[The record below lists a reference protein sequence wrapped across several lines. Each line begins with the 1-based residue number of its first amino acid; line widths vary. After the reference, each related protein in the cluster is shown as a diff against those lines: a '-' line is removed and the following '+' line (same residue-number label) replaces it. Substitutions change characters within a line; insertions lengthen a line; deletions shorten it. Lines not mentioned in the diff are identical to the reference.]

1 MGTSSGVAPAG
12 GGRTPKFAAG
22 RDTPLPGLSGT
33 WERMGD
39 ASSSSWP
46 SSTGAAAAAASAYD
60 YERDPRW
67 AEYRASSAVPP
78 HLFTDPYVRAH
89 LQHKFYHRFVDSN
102 FPVEGM
108 SSTTS
113 TQPSASTG
121 GASTS
126 AGENARPPDSGI
138 NSAGPA
144 RSRLSL
150 QLDQRS
156 LHFSVNAWVLI
167 VALIG
172 IFPLAP
178 RSLQYKGYRLS
189 LLGTTCTTGYAL
201 FAFYRL
207 PRAGNLQAVQAWF
220 HLVTSSKDF
229 IPFMY
234 CLMFVT
240 SKLHLKLVLVP
251 VICWA
256 LEHVARFLRRHFTS
270 SSLYRTYL
278 EQPCT
283 WVDANTTA
291 VHFLRSNAEILL
303 GFLLI
308 LSLLSPQRNAMQT
321 FMYWQLL
328 KLMYHSPFTAGYHRA
343 IWLKIGRTINP
354 YIHQYTPFLHDPI
367 NAGMRWWFR

>member
-1 MGTSSGVAPAG
+1 MNSSGEQSKLHWRRYKEQEKRRG
-12 GGRTPKFAAG
+12 C
-22 RDTPLPGLSGT
+22 
-33 WERMGD
+33 EGD
-39 ASSSSWP
+39 
-46 SSTGAAAAAASAYD
+46 
-60 YERDPRW
+60 
-67 AEYRASSAVPP
+67 RASSLLPLSLLPLSPCRCVRLCVGDCPVQIPGRRPLSPLSLLPGAASDFATGSVPNGP
-78 HLFTDPYVRAH
+78 RLFYAGPD
-89 LQHKFYHRFVDSN
+89 FVAR
-102 FPVEGM
+102 GM
-108 SSTTS
+108 SS
-113 TQPSASTG
+113 P
-121 GASTS
+121 STS
-126 AGENARPPDSGI
+126 QSPALTEGESTTANDNARPHDPGTD
-138 NSAGPA
+138 SAGPA

-156 LHFSVNAWVLI
+156 LHFAVNAWVLI

-172 IFPLAP
+172 ILPLAT
-178 RSLQYKGYRLS
+178 RQLQYKGYRLS

-201 FAFYRL
+201 FALYGL
-207 PRAGNLQAVQAWF
+207 PRVGNTQAVQAWG

-256 LEHVARFLRRHFTS
+256 LEHVARFLRRHFTN
-270 SSLYRTYL
+270 SSLYRAYL
-278 EQPCT
+278 EPLCT
-283 WVDANTTA
+283 WVDRNTTA
-291 VHFLRSNAEILL
+291 VNFLIANAEILL

-308 LSLLSPQRNAMQT
+308 LALFSKQRNVMQT

-343 IWLKIGRTINP
+343 IWLKIGRTVNP
-354 YIHQYTPFLHDPI
+354 YIHSYTPFLHDPM

>member
-1 MGTSSGVAPAG
+1 MG
-12 GGRTPKFAAG
+12 
-22 RDTPLPGLSGT
+22 
-33 WERMGD
+33 E
-39 ASSSSWP
+39 ASPSSW
-46 SSTGAAAAAASAYD
+46 SSTATAAAAAYD

-67 AEYRASSAVPP
+67 AEYRASLAVPP
-78 HLFTDPYVRAH
+78 HLASHPVVRAH
-89 LQHKFYHRFVDSN
+89 FQHKFYRRFVDPDFS
-102 FPVEGM
+102 VQGM
-108 SSTTS
+108 SSTTTS
-113 TQPSASTG
+113 QPSESSS

-126 AGENARPPDSGI
+126 ASENARPPDSGT
-138 NSAGPA
+138 NSAVHA
-144 RSRLSL
+144 RSRMSL

-172 IFPLAP
+172 ILPMAP
-178 RSLQYKGYRLS
+178 QSLQYKGYRLS
-189 LLGTTCTTGYAL
+189 LIGTTCTTGYAL

-207 PRAGNLQAVQAWF
+207 PRAGNMQAVQAWY
-220 HLVTSSKDF
+220 HHVTSSKDF

-240 SKLHLKLVLVP
+240 SKLRLKLVLVP

-256 LEHVARFLRRHFTS
+256 LEHVARFLRRHFS
-270 SSLYRTYL
+270 NSSLYRTYL
-278 EQPCT
+278 EQLCT
-283 WVDANTTA
+283 WVEMNTTA
-291 VHFLRSNAEILL
+291 VNFLCSNAEILL

-308 LSLLSPQRNAMQT
+308 LSLFSKQRNAMQT

-354 YIHQYTPFLHDPI
+354 YIHRYTPFLHDPI

>member
-1 MGTSSGVAPAG
+1 MG
-12 GGRTPKFAAG
+12 
-22 RDTPLPGLSGT
+22 
-33 WERMGD
+33 E

-46 SSTGAAAAAASAYD
+46 SWGAAAAAYD

-89 LQHKFYHRFVDSN
+89 LQHKFYRRFVDPD

-108 SSTTS
+108 SSTAS
-113 TQPSASTG
+113 TQPSASSG

-126 AGENARPPDSGI
+126 AGENARPPDPVGFVGT
-138 NSAGPA
+138 NSAGLA

-201 FAFYRL
+201 FAFYRI
-207 PRAGNLQAVQAWF
+207 PRAGNLQAVRAWC

-240 SKLHLKLVLVP
+240 SKLHLKLALVP

-270 SSLYRTYL
+270 SPLYRTYL

-283 WVDANTTA
+283 WVEVNMTA

-308 LSLLSPQRNAMQT
+308 LSLFSRQRNAMQT

-354 YIHQYTPFLHDPI
+354 YIHRYTPFLHDPI

>member
-1 MGTSSGVAPAG
+1 
-12 GGRTPKFAAG
+12 
-22 RDTPLPGLSGT
+22 
-33 WERMGD
+33 
-39 ASSSSWP
+39 
-46 SSTGAAAAAASAYD
+46 
-60 YERDPRW
+60 
-67 AEYRASSAVPP
+67 
-78 HLFTDPYVRAH
+78 
-89 LQHKFYHRFVDSN
+89 
-102 FPVEGM
+102 M

-113 TQPSASTG
+113 IQPSASSG

-126 AGENARPPDSGI
+126 ADENARPPDSGT
-138 NSAGPA
+138 NSSGPA
-144 RSRLSL
+144 RSILSL

-156 LHFSVNAWVLI
+156 LHFSVSAWVLI

-178 RSLQYKGYRLS
+178 HSLQYKGYRLS

-201 FAFYRL
+201 FALYRL
-207 PRAGNLQAVQAWF
+207 PRAGNMQAVQVWC
-220 HLVTSSKDF
+220 HHVTASKDF

-234 CLMFVT
+234 CLMFST

-283 WVDANTTA
+283 WVETNTNA
-291 VHFLRSNAEILL
+291 VQFLRSNAEILT

-308 LSLLSPQRNAMQT
+308 LSLFSRQRNLMQT

-328 KLMYHSPFTAGYHRA
+328 KLMYHSPFTAAYHRA

-354 YIHQYTPFLHDPI
+354 YIHRYTPFLHDPI

>member
-1 MGTSSGVAPAG
+1 MGEAS
-12 GGRTPKFAAG
+12 
-22 RDTPLPGLSGT
+22 
-33 WERMGD
+33 
-39 ASSSSWP
+39 SSSSWP
-46 SSTGAAAAAASAYD
+46 SRGAAAAAAYD

-67 AEYRASSAVPP
+67 AEYRASSAVPT
-78 HLFTDPYVRAH
+78 HLITDPYVRAH
-89 LQHKFYHRFVDSN
+89 LQHKFYRRFVNSD

-108 SSTTS
+108 SSTIS
-113 TQPSASTG
+113 TQPSASSG

-126 AGENARPPDSGI
+126 ASENARPPDPGT
-138 NSAGPA
+138 NSAGPM

-150 QLDQRS
+150 HLDQRS

-201 FAFYRL
+201 FALYRI
-207 PRAGNLQAVQAWF
+207 PRAGNLQAIRAWC
-220 HLVTSSKDF
+220 HHVTSSKDF

-283 WVDANTTA
+283 WVEANTTA

-308 LSLLSPQRNAMQT
+308 LSLFSRQRNAMQT

-354 YIHQYTPFLHDPI
+354 YIHRYTPFLHDPI

>member
-1 MGTSSGVAPAG
+1 
-12 GGRTPKFAAG
+12 
-22 RDTPLPGLSGT
+22 
-33 WERMGD
+33 
-39 ASSSSWP
+39 
-46 SSTGAAAAAASAYD
+46 
-60 YERDPRW
+60 
-67 AEYRASSAVPP
+67 
-78 HLFTDPYVRAH
+78 
-89 LQHKFYHRFVDSN
+89 
-102 FPVEGM
+102 M

-113 TQPSASTG
+113 TQSSSDASI
-121 GASTS
+121 S
-126 AGENARPPDSGI
+126 AGENARPPDSGT
-138 NSAGPA
+138 NSSGPA
-144 RSRLSL
+144 GSRLSL

-156 LHFSVNAWVLI
+156 LHFSVSAWVLI

-178 RSLQYKGYRLS
+178 QSLQYKGYRLS
-189 LLGTTCTTGYAL
+189 LLGTTCTTGYTMFAL
-201 FAFYRL
+201 YRL

-240 SKLHLKLVLVP
+240 CKLHLKLVLVP

-283 WVDANTTA
+283 WVEANTTA
-291 VHFLRSNAEILL
+291 VHFLRCNAEILL

-308 LSLLSPQRNAMQT
+308 LSLFSRQRNAMQT

-354 YIHQYTPFLHDPI
+354 YIHRYTPFLHDPI

>member
-1 MGTSSGVAPAG
+1 
-12 GGRTPKFAAG
+12 
-22 RDTPLPGLSGT
+22 
-33 WERMGD
+33 
-39 ASSSSWP
+39 
-46 SSTGAAAAAASAYD
+46 
-60 YERDPRW
+60 
-67 AEYRASSAVPP
+67 
-78 HLFTDPYVRAH
+78 
-89 LQHKFYHRFVDSN
+89 
-102 FPVEGM
+102 M
-108 SSTTS
+108 SSTSSSQPPASSDRESTPASDNATS
-113 TQPSASTG
+113 
-121 GASTS
+121 
-126 AGENARPPDSGI
+126 PDSDGT

-144 RSRLSL
+144 RSRIAL

-156 LHFSVNAWVLI
+156 LHFSVTAWVLI

-172 IFPLAP
+172 ILPLTP
-178 RSLQYKGYRLS
+178 RQLQYKGYRLS

-207 PRAGNLQAVQAWF
+207 PRAGNMHAAQIF
-220 HLVTSSKDF
+220 HHVASSKDF

-234 CLMFVT
+234 CLMFVM

-256 LEHVARFLRRHFTS
+256 LEHVARFLRRHFTN

-278 EQPCT
+278 EKPCT
-283 WVDANTTA
+283 WVETNTTA
-291 VHFLRSNAEILL
+291 VKFLSSNAEILL

-308 LSLLSPQRNAMQT
+308 LSLFSRQRNPMQT

-343 IWLKIGRTINP
+343 IWLKIGRTVNP
-354 YIHQYTPFLHDPI
+354 YIHRYTPFLHDPI

>member
-1 MGTSSGVAPAG
+1 
-12 GGRTPKFAAG
+12 
-22 RDTPLPGLSGT
+22 
-33 WERMGD
+33 
-39 ASSSSWP
+39 
-46 SSTGAAAAAASAYD
+46 
-60 YERDPRW
+60 
-67 AEYRASSAVPP
+67 
-78 HLFTDPYVRAH
+78 
-89 LQHKFYHRFVDSN
+89 
-102 FPVEGM
+102 M

-113 TQPSASTG
+113 AQPSASPG

-138 NSAGPA
+138 NSTGPA

-207 PRAGNLQAVQAWF
+207 PRAGNLQAVQAWY

-256 LEHVARFLRRHFTS
+256 LENVARFLRRHFTS

-283 WVDANTTA
+283 WVEANTTA

-308 LSLLSPQRNAMQT
+308 LSLFSPQRNAMQT

-343 IWLKIGRTINP
+343 IWLKIGRTMNP
-354 YIHQYTPFLHDPI
+354 YIHRYTPFLHDPI